1 MFDADECIATIPLK
15 ERMIPMT
22 HDLQKASLWKRAS
35 AWIFDFILLGIL
47 IVGVA
52 LVLSA
57 VLGYN
62 GYNETLDAAYA
73 TYEEQYGVEFE
84 ISQEQYHTMTEQQR
98 QNYNDA
104 YDALVSDQEAMYAY
118 NMVLNLTMLIT
129 TVSILISYLL
139 LEFALPLYLGN
150 GQTLGKKIFGLCL
163 MRIDGVQIN
172 TMQLFVR
179 TVLGK
184 FTIETMIPV
193 YILIMI
199 FFNMIGIVGTGIL
212 AVLVLVQIILLA
224 VTATNAQIHDLLAGT
239 VVVDYASQMIFRTTE
254 DLIAYQKRVAAEAA
268 ARQSY

>member
-1 MFDADECIATIPLK
+1 
-15 ERMIPMT
+15 MT

-52 LVLSA
+52 FVLSA

-73 TYEEQYGVEFE
+73 QYEAQYDVEFE
-84 ISQEQYHTMTEQQR
+84 ISQEQYLAMTEQQR
-98 QNYNDA
+98 HNYDTA
-104 YDALVSDQEAMYAY
+104 YNALVSDQEAMYAY

-129 TVSILISYLL
+129 TLSILIAYLA
-139 LEFALPLYLGN
+139 LEFALPLFLGN

-163 MRIDGVQIN
+163 MRTDGVQIN
-172 TMQLFVR
+172 NLQLFVR

-212 AVLVLVQIILLA
+212 AALVLVQLILLA

-239 VVVDYASQMIFRTTE
+239 VVVDYSSQMIFRTTE

-268 ARQSY
+268 ARQPY

>member
-1 MFDADECIATIPLK
+1 
-15 ERMIPMT
+15 MI
-22 HDLQKASLWKRAS
+22 HDLQKASLWKRVS
-35 AWIFDFILLGIL
+35 AWIFDFILLGVL
-47 IVGVA
+47 VVGVA

-57 VLGYN
+57 VFGYN
-62 GYNETLDAAYA
+62 GYNDTLDGAY
-73 TYEEQYGVEFE
+73 TKYEEQYGVEFE
-84 ISQEQYHTMTEQQR
+84 ISQEQYLAMTEQQR

-104 YDALVSDQEAMYAY
+104 YNALISDQEAMYAY

-129 TVSILISYLL
+129 TASILISFLA
-139 LEFALPLYLGN
+139 LEFALPLFLGN

-163 MRIDGVQIN
+163 MRTDGVQIN

-184 FTIETMIPV
+184 FTIETMVPV

-199 FFNMIGIVGTGIL
+199 FFNMVGIVGTAVL
-212 AVLVLVQIILLA
+212 AVLGLVQIVLLA

-254 DLIAYQKRVAAEAA
+254 DLIAYKKRVAAEEA
-268 ARQSY
+268 ARQTY

>member
-1 MFDADECIATIPLK
+1 
-15 ERMIPMT
+15 MT

-52 LVLSA
+52 FVLSV

-73 TYEEQYGVEFE
+73 QYEAQYDVEFE
-84 ISQEQYHTMTEQQR
+84 ISQEQYLAMTEQQR
-98 QNYNDA
+98 HNYDTA
-104 YDALVSDQEAMYAY
+104 YNTLVSDQEAMYAY

-129 TVSILISYLL
+129 TLSILIAYLA
-139 LEFALPLYLGN
+139 LEFALPLFLGN

-163 MRIDGVQIN
+163 MRTDGVQIN
-172 TMQLFVR
+172 NLQLFVR

-212 AVLVLVQIILLA
+212 AALVLVQLILLA

-239 VVVDYASQMIFRTTE
+239 VVVDYSSQMIFRTTE

-268 ARQSY
+268 ARQPY

>member
-1 MFDADECIATIPLK
+1 
-15 ERMIPMT
+15 MT

-52 LVLSA
+52 FVLSA

-73 TYEEQYGVEFE
+73 QYEAQYDVEFE
-84 ISQEQYHTMTEQQR
+84 ISQEQYLAMTEQQR
-98 QNYNDA
+98 HNYDTA
-104 YDALVSDQEAMYAY
+104 YNTLVSDQEAMYAY

-129 TVSILISYLL
+129 TLSILIAYLA
-139 LEFALPLYLGN
+139 LEFALPLFLGN

-163 MRIDGVQIN
+163 MRTNGVQIN
-172 TMQLFVR
+172 NLQLFVR

-199 FFNMIGIVGTGIL
+199 FFNMIGILGTGIL
-212 AVLVLVQIILLA
+212 AVLALVQLILLA

-239 VVVDYASQMIFRTTE
+239 VVVDYSSQMIFRTTE

-268 ARQSY
+268 ARQPY

>member
-1 MFDADECIATIPLK
+1 
-15 ERMIPMT
+15 MI

-35 AWIFDFILLGIL
+35 AWIFDFILLGVL
-47 IVGVA
+47 VVGVA

-57 VLGYN
+57 VFGYN
-62 GYNETLDAAYA
+62 GYNDTLDGAY
-73 TYEEQYGVEFE
+73 TKYEEQYGVEFE
-84 ISQEQYHTMTEQQR
+84 ISQEQYLAMTEQQR

-104 YDALVSDQEAMYAY
+104 YNALISDQEAMYAY

-129 TVSILISYLL
+129 TASILISFLA
-139 LEFALPLYLGN
+139 LEFALPLFLGN

-163 MRIDGVQIN
+163 MRTDGVQIN

-184 FTIETMIPV
+184 FTIETMVPV

-199 FFNMIGIVGTGIL
+199 FFNMVGIVGTAVL
-212 AVLVLVQIILLA
+212 AVLGLVQIVLLA

-254 DLIAYQKRVAAEAA
+254 DLIAYKKRVAAEEA
-268 ARQSY
+268 ARQTY

>member
-1 MFDADECIATIPLK
+1 
-15 ERMIPMT
+15 MT

>member
-1 MFDADECIATIPLK
+1 
-15 ERMIPMT
+15 MT

-52 LVLSA
+52 FVLSA

-73 TYEEQYGVEFE
+73 QYEAQYDVEFE
-84 ISQEQYHTMTEQQR
+84 ISQEQYLAMTEQQR
-98 QNYNDA
+98 HNYDTA
-104 YDALVSDQEAMYAY
+104 YNTLVSDQEAMYAY

-129 TVSILISYLL
+129 TLSILIAYLA
-139 LEFALPLYLGN
+139 LEFALPLFLGN

-163 MRIDGVQIN
+163 MRTDGVQIN
-172 TMQLFVR
+172 SLQLFVR

-212 AVLVLVQIILLA
+212 ATLVLVQLILLA

-239 VVVDYASQMIFRTTE
+239 VVVDYSSQMIFRTTE

-268 ARQSY
+268 ARQPY

>member
-1 MFDADECIATIPLK
+1 
-15 ERMIPMT
+15 MT

-52 LVLSA
+52 FVLSA

-73 TYEEQYGVEFE
+73 QYEAQYDVEFE
-84 ISQEQYHTMTEQQR
+84 ISQEQYLAMTEQQR
-98 QNYNDA
+98 HNYDTA
-104 YDALVSDQEAMYAY
+104 YNTLVSDQEAMYAY

-129 TVSILISYLL
+129 TLSILIAYLA
-139 LEFALPLYLGN
+139 LEFALPLFLGN

-163 MRIDGVQIN
+163 MRTDGVQIN
-172 TMQLFVR
+172 NLQLFVR

-212 AVLVLVQIILLA
+212 ATLVLVQLILLA

-239 VVVDYASQMIFRTTE
+239 VVVDYSSQMIFRTTE

-268 ARQSY
+268 ARQPY

>member
-1 MFDADECIATIPLK
+1 
-15 ERMIPMT
+15 MT

-52 LVLSA
+52 FVLSA

-62 GYNETLDAAYA
+62 GFNETLDAAYA
-73 TYEEQYGVEFE
+73 QYEAQYDVEFE
-84 ISQEQYHTMTEQQR
+84 ISQEQYLAMTEQQR
-98 QNYNDA
+98 HNYDTA
-104 YDALVSDQEAMYAY
+104 YNTLVSDQEAMYAY

-129 TVSILISYLL
+129 TLSILIAYLA
-139 LEFALPLYLGN
+139 LEFALPLFLGN

-163 MRIDGVQIN
+163 MRTDGVQIN
-172 TMQLFVR
+172 TVQLFVR

-199 FFNMIGIVGTGIL
+199 FFNMIGILGTGIL
-212 AVLVLVQIILLA
+212 AVLVLVQLILLA
-224 VTATNAQIHDLLAGT
+224 VTPTNAQIHDLLAGT
-239 VVVDYASQMIFRTTE
+239 VVVDYSSQMIFRTTE

-268 ARQSY
+268 ARQPY

>member
-1 MFDADECIATIPLK
+1 
-15 ERMIPMT
+15 MT

-52 LVLSA
+52 FVLSA

-62 GYNETLDAAYA
+62 GFNETLDAAYA
-73 TYEEQYGVEFE
+73 QYEAQYDVEFE
-84 ISQEQYHTMTEQQR
+84 ISQEQYLAMTEQQR
-98 QNYNDA
+98 HNYDTA
-104 YDALVSDQEAMYAY
+104 YNTLVSDQEAMYAY

-129 TVSILISYLL
+129 TLSILIAYLA
-139 LEFALPLYLGN
+139 LEFALPLFLGN

-163 MRIDGVQIN
+163 MRTDGVQIN
-172 TMQLFVR
+172 NLQLFVR

-212 AVLVLVQIILLA
+212 AALVLVQLILLA

-239 VVVDYASQMIFRTTE
+239 VVVDYSSQMIFRTTE

-268 ARQSY
+268 ARQPY

>member
-1 MFDADECIATIPLK
+1 
-15 ERMIPMT
+15 MT

-52 LVLSA
+52 FVLSA

-62 GYNETLDAAYA
+62 GYNKTLDAAYA
-73 TYEEQYGVEFE
+73 QYEAQYDVEFE
-84 ISQEQYHTMTEQQR
+84 ISQEQYLAMTEQQR
-98 QNYNDA
+98 HNYDTA
-104 YDALVSDQEAMYAY
+104 YNTLVSDQEAMYAY

-129 TVSILISYLL
+129 TLSILIAYLA
-139 LEFALPLYLGN
+139 LEFALPLFLGN

-163 MRIDGVQIN
+163 MRTDGIQIN
-172 TMQLFVR
+172 NLQLFVR

-199 FFNMIGIVGTGIL
+199 FFNMIGILGTGIL
-212 AVLVLVQIILLA
+212 AVLVLVQLVLLA
-224 VTATNAQIHDLLAGT
+224 ATVTNAQIHDLLAGT
-239 VVVDYASQMIFRTTE
+239 VVVDYSSQMIFRTTE

-268 ARQSY
+268 ARQPY

>member
-1 MFDADECIATIPLK
+1 
-15 ERMIPMT
+15 MT

-52 LVLSA
+52 FVLSA

-73 TYEEQYGVEFE
+73 QYEAQYDVEFE
-84 ISQEQYHTMTEQQR
+84 IGQEQYLAMTEQQR
-98 QNYNDA
+98 HNYDTA
-104 YDALVSDQEAMYAY
+104 YNTLVSDQEAMYAY

-129 TVSILISYLL
+129 TLSILIAYLA
-139 LEFALPLYLGN
+139 LEFALPLFLGN

-163 MRIDGVQIN
+163 MRTDGVQIN
-172 TMQLFVR
+172 NLQLFVR

-212 AVLVLVQIILLA
+212 ATLVLVQLILLA

-239 VVVDYASQMIFRTTE
+239 VVVDYSSQMIFRTTE

-268 ARQSY
+268 ARQPY

>member
-1 MFDADECIATIPLK
+1 
-15 ERMIPMT
+15 MT

-52 LVLSA
+52 FVLSA

-73 TYEEQYGVEFE
+73 QYEAQYDVEFE
-84 ISQEQYHTMTEQQR
+84 ISQEQYLAMTEQQR
-98 QNYNDA
+98 HNYDTA
-104 YDALVSDQEAMYAY
+104 YNALVSDQEAMYAY

-129 TVSILISYLL
+129 TLSILIAYLA
-139 LEFALPLYLGN
+139 LEFALPLFLGN

-163 MRIDGVQIN
+163 MRTDGVQIN
-172 TMQLFVR
+172 NLQLFVR

-199 FFNMIGIVGTGIL
+199 FFNMIGILGTGIL
-212 AVLVLVQIILLA
+212 AVLALVQLILLA

-239 VVVDYASQMIFRTTE
+239 VVVDYSSQMIFRTTE

-268 ARQSY
+268 ARQPY

>member
-1 MFDADECIATIPLK
+1 
-15 ERMIPMT
+15 MT

-52 LVLSA
+52 FVLSA

-73 TYEEQYGVEFE
+73 QYEAQYDVEFE
-84 ISQEQYHTMTEQQR
+84 ISQEQYLAMTEQQR
-98 QNYNDA
+98 HNYDTA
-104 YDALVSDQEAMYAY
+104 YNTLVSDQEAMYAY

-129 TVSILISYLL
+129 TLSILIAYLA
-139 LEFALPLYLGN
+139 LEFALPLFLGN
-150 GQTLGKKIFGLCL
+150 GQTLGKKTFGLCL
-163 MRIDGVQIN
+163 MRTDGVQIN
-172 TMQLFVR
+172 NLQLFVR

-212 AVLVLVQIILLA
+212 AALALVQLILLA

-239 VVVDYASQMIFRTTE
+239 VVVDYSSQMIFRTTE

-268 ARQSY
+268 ARQPY

>member
-1 MFDADECIATIPLK
+1 
-15 ERMIPMT
+15 MT

-52 LVLSA
+52 FVLSA

-73 TYEEQYGVEFE
+73 QYEAQYDVEFE
-84 ISQEQYHTMTEQQR
+84 ISQEQYLAMTEQQR
-98 QNYNDA
+98 HNYDTA
-104 YDALVSDQEAMYAY
+104 YNTLVSDQEAMYAY

-129 TVSILISYLL
+129 TLSILIAYLA
-139 LEFALPLYLGN
+139 LEFALPLFLGN

-163 MRIDGVQIN
+163 MRTDGVQIN
-172 TMQLFVR
+172 NLQLFVR

-212 AVLVLVQIILLA
+212 AVLVLVQLILLA

-239 VVVDYASQMIFRTTE
+239 VVVDYSSQMIFRTTE

-268 ARQSY
+268 ARQPY

>member
-1 MFDADECIATIPLK
+1 
-15 ERMIPMT
+15 MT

-52 LVLSA
+52 FVLSA

-73 TYEEQYGVEFE
+73 QYEAQYDVEFE
-84 ISQEQYHTMTEQQR
+84 ISQEQYLAMTEQQR
-98 QNYNDA
+98 HNYDTA
-104 YDALVSDQEAMYAY
+104 YNTLVSDQEAMYAY

-129 TVSILISYLL
+129 TLSILIAYLA
-139 LEFALPLYLGN
+139 LEFALPLFLGN

-163 MRIDGVQIN
+163 MRTDGVQIN
-172 TMQLFVR
+172 NLQLFVR

-212 AVLVLVQIILLA
+212 AALVLVQLILLA

-239 VVVDYASQMIFRTTE
+239 VVVDYSSQMIFRTTE

-268 ARQSY
+268 ARQPY

>member
-1 MFDADECIATIPLK
+1 
-15 ERMIPMT
+15 MT
-22 HDLQKASLWKRAS
+22 HDVQKASLWKRAS

-57 VLGYN
+57 VLSYN

-73 TYEEQYGVEFE
+73 QYEAQYDVEFE
-84 ISQEQYHTMTEQQR
+84 ISQEQYLAMTEQQR
-98 QNYNDA
+98 HNYDTA
-104 YDALVSDQEAMYAY
+104 YNALVSDQEAMYAY

-129 TVSILISYLL
+129 TLSILIAYLA
-139 LEFALPLYLGN
+139 LEFALPLFLGN

-163 MRIDGVQIN
+163 MRTDGVQIN
-172 TMQLFVR
+172 NLQLFVR

-212 AVLVLVQIILLA
+212 AALVLVQLILLA

-239 VVVDYASQMIFRTTE
+239 VVVDYSSQMIFRTTE

-268 ARQSY
+268 ARQPY

>member
-1 MFDADECIATIPLK
+1 
-15 ERMIPMT
+15 MT

-52 LVLSA
+52 FVLSA

-73 TYEEQYGVEFE
+73 QYEAQYDVEFE
-84 ISQEQYHTMTEQQR
+84 ISREQYLAMTEQQR
-98 QNYNDA
+98 HNYDTA
-104 YDALVSDQEAMYAY
+104 YNTLVSDLEAMYAY

-129 TVSILISYLL
+129 TLSILIAYLA
-139 LEFALPLYLGN
+139 LEFALPLFLGN

-163 MRIDGVQIN
+163 MRTDGVQIN
-172 TMQLFVR
+172 NLQLFVR

-212 AVLVLVQIILLA
+212 AALVLVQLILLA

-239 VVVDYASQMIFRTTE
+239 VVVDYSSQMIFRTTE

-268 ARQSY
+268 ARQPY

>member
-1 MFDADECIATIPLK
+1 
-15 ERMIPMT
+15 MI

-57 VLGYN
+57 ILGYN
-62 GYNETLDAAYA
+62 GYNETLDGAYA
-73 TYEEQYGVEFE
+73 AYEEQYGVEFE
-84 ISQEQYHTMTEQQR
+84 ISQEQYLAMTEQQR

-129 TVSILISYLL
+129 TASILISYLA
-139 LEFALPLYLGN
+139 LEFALPLFLGN
-150 GQTLGKKIFGLCL
+150 GQTLGKKIFGLCII
-163 MRIDGVQIN
+163 RTDGVQVN

-199 FFNMIGIVGTGIL
+199 FFNMIGILGTAVL
-212 AVLVLVQIILLA
+212 AVLVLVQLILLA

-239 VVVDYASQMIFRTTE
+239 VVVDYSSQMIFRTTE
-254 DLIAYQKRVAAEAA
+254 DLIAYQKRAAAEAA
-268 ARQSY
+268 ARQPY